1 MKFKTTLILMVVFL
15 ALLAFVVFFE
25 SKGRKAAEDKDKLVN
40 LSSDDVQKI
49 VFKKEEQT
57 ISFQKDKKGD
67 WLITQPLE
75 AKADKYEVNRLAE
88 DFSELRIERV
98 IEEEAQ
104 DKDLAQY
111 EIPKMEISLFYKE
124 KEQPVKIQI
133 GMENPLDKTFFA
145 KKEDDPRIV
154 LIASSF
160 KNLLEKKLLD
170 FRQKDIFRFE
180 TDEVKSIKLRA
191 KNIEWEA
198 QKKEDEWFLKKP
210 VESLAESNK
219 ISDILYSLS
228 NLRAKEF
235 VSEEKKK
242 EELKKYGLDQPDYEI
257 SLSMPAAN
265 REVTFFLHKKDDKLY
280 AATSLSSKIIS
291 ADDSL
296 LKDLEKKPQELREKK
311 VASFYTWEVNKLY
324 LKKGKIEWTLTKD
337 KEDNWHFQSPI
348 QADAAKEKI
357 ETFIRKIEGLEA
369 SEFIDPP
376 LKLEDY
382 GLDQPQAEVKFW
394 VKEEDNKAKQVT
406 VLVGSV
412 DKEAKKAVVK
422 NAKLNYLFRVDASFL
437 DEFPKE
443 LKDWQPEAKEEK
455 KKK

>member
-49 VFKKEEQT
+49 VFKKEEET
-57 ISFQKDKKGD
+57 ISFQKDKKGG

-98 IEEEAQ
+98 IEEEAK
-104 DKDLAQY
+104 DKDLTKY

-124 KEQPVKIQI
+124 KERPVKIQI
-133 GMENPLDKTFFA
+133 GMENPLDKTFFV

-160 KNLLEKKLLD
+160 KSLLEKKLLD

-180 TDEVKSIKLRA
+180 TDEVKSVKLRA

-210 VESLAESNK
+210 VESLAESTK

-235 VSEEKKK
+235 VSEEKKMK
-242 EELKKYGLDQPDYEI
+242 FPCLC
-257 SLSMPAAN
+257 
-265 REVTFFLHKKDDKLY
+265 
-280 AATSLSSKIIS
+280 
-291 ADDSL
+291 L
-296 LKDLEKKPQELREKK
+296 LLIEK
-311 VASFYTWEVNKLY
+311 
-324 LKKGKIEWTLTKD
+324 
-337 KEDNWHFQSPI
+337 
-348 QADAAKEKI
+348 
-357 ETFIRKIEGLEA
+357 
-369 SEFIDPP
+369 
-376 LKLEDY
+376 
-382 GLDQPQAEVKFW
+382 
-394 VKEEDNKAKQVT
+394 
-406 VLVGSV
+406 
-412 DKEAKKAVVK
+412 
-422 NAKLNYLFRVDASFL
+422 
-437 DEFPKE
+437 
-443 LKDWQPEAKEEK
+443 
-455 KKK
+455 